1 MSYWHKL
8 PTKTMW
14 TVLTGPPDFFTLH
27 YIQMI
32 FSSSLA
38 KATTPPS
45 AHILLCCYV
54 LFSSASPHFSAP
66 LCLCFRFP
74 SALFPGELRKS
85 LLPQHRHGLF
95 LTWLFLGVWGWYPS
109 SQCSV
114 SCPSCFCR
122 QRSQWIEKIFKKP
135 KSNNPKL
142 SCFLKKRK
150 KKSTAFIL
158 VNATSQKC
166 FFGSL

>member
-1 MSYWHKL
+1 MVCKGILIIFVAVIYWHKL

-14 TVLTGPPDFFTLH
+14 TVLTGPPDFFTLY

-66 LCLCFRFP
+66 LCALGSHLLCFLANLGNL
-74 SALFPGELRKS
+74 SCHSTDMGS
-85 LLPQHRHGLF
+85 SWHGC
-95 LTWLFLGVWGWYPS
+95 FLGCEAGTPPPNALYPAPVA
-109 SQCSV
+109 SV
-114 SCPSCFCR
+114 GREASELK
-122 QRSQWIEKIFKKP
+122 RS
-135 KSNNPKL
+135 
-142 SCFLKKRK
+142 LKNQNQTTPNSPASWRKEK
-150 KKSTAFIL
+150 KKE
-158 VNATSQKC
+158 
-166 FFGSL
+166 